1 MNQQNLNGFCVNRG
15 SFETSGWHLPRPS
28 TRFSVMPLLSV
39 RVGGRHFLTYAIK
52 PCRFGPSGRICT
64 HLHAPPSLQRRM
76 SQDGRPGAA
85 HGLDV
90 VYWVGLPLGGERADS
105 RAGTA
110 RLGPIR
116 FPARGRTRHRA
127 ICPATAQRSR
137 CWGELSVPPDHL
149 KVGVETF
156 YKLTCLVSV
165 TAGGV
170 EQRRGPRCGSRR
182 RARKGA
188 NGVESVFVAE
198 YAVMSSDVPCG
209 RGSRGPLGGPLHPVG
224 TRLRTASRREP
235 RAGPPLV
242 VKEGPAAI
250 RAGADRQRLNGLD
263 YPCGEWA
270 SFAVPERANGSDRGT
285 ESYPRPSGIECNTN
299 SLKE

>member
-1 MNQQNLNGFCVNRG
+1 MPIWPIGKDLH
-15 SFETSGWHLPRPS
+15 SFARASFPPTTDVSRRQTWCGARSRCRVLGRVAVGRREGRFAGWDRATRPNPVSGPWPH
-28 TRFSVMPLLSV
+28 
-39 RVGGRHFLTYAIK
+39 
-52 PCRFGPSGRICT
+52 
-64 HLHAPPSLQRRM
+64 
-76 SQDGRPGAA
+76 
-85 HGLDV
+85 
-90 VYWVGLPLGGERADS
+90 
-105 RAGTA
+105 
-110 RLGPIR
+110 
-116 FPARGRTRHRA
+116 PAHRA
-127 ICPATAQRSR
+127 ICPATAQRPR

-250 RAGADRQRLNGLD
+250 RAGAERQRLNGLD